1 MWNFKKFGPV
11 SQEEMLFK
19 EKGNGRTDNGRRL
32 ITIPHIQPLAQ
43 VS

>member
-11 SQEEMLFK
+11 IQEEMLFK
-19 EKGNGRTDNGRRL
+19 EKGNGRTTEGR
-32 ITIPHIQPLAQ
+32 TTAEPHLEPLAQ